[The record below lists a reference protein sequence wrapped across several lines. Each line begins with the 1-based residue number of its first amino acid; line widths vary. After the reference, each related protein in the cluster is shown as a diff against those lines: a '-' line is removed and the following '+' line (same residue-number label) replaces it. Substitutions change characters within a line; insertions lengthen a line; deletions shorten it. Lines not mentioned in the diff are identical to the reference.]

1 MKASPSTWL
10 AVLACPAAALALALS
25 APAVAQVAAPV
36 ATAPAAAAPAAAPGA
51 GPVKSAGSG
60 KSAVKPA
67 VASDNPMW
75 KDLSAP
81 QKSALLPLAGEWDR
95 MDKLRKQKWLDIGNR
110 FASMNPDEQS
120 RVHERMR
127 EWLTLTPE
135 QRKLA
140 RENYA
145 STKKID
151 KTNKSAQ
158 WEQYQ
163 QLPEEE
169 KKKLAADAVKKKQ
182 AAALPKSAVAK
193 PGVPPL
199 KAPAGVPAVPA
210 TSAASTS
217 AAPAPAAAPTPA
229 PAPAVPNAK

>member
-1 MKASPSTWL
+1 M
-10 AVLACPAAALALALS
+10 AATLTLALAFN
-25 APAVAQVAAPV
+25 APVAAQVATPGAAIP
-36 ATAPAAAAPAAAPGA
+36 APAAASAAGKPATAVK
-51 GPVKSAGSG
+51 PV
-60 KSAVKPA
+60 VKPA
-67 VASDNPMW
+67 VAADKPMW
-75 KDLSAP
+75 KDLSEP
-81 QKSALLPLAGEWDR
+81 QKSALLPLADEWDH
-95 MDKLRKQKWLDIGNR
+95 MDNLRKQKWLDIGNR
-110 FASMNPDEQS
+110 FASMNPDEQH

-127 EWLTLTPE
+127 EWLKLTPE
-135 QRKLA
+135 QRKTA

-182 AAALPKSAVAK
+182 AAALPKNAAPK

-199 KAPAGVPAVPA
+199 KTPPGVPGAAPAAVNG
-210 TSAASTS
+210 
-217 AAPAPAAAPTPA
+217 AAPAPAPA
-229 PAPAVPNAK
+229 PASANAAPAAATTPAATPASAVPNAK